1 MNRDFVELLSAFID
15 HQVDHLVVGAHALAA
30 HGHVRATKDLDV
42 WIRPTPEN
50 AARAYAARQ
59 AFGAPLFDLEP
70 ADLSTPGDF
79 RSEWLQYAS
88 TSSPRSTASSST
100 TLGQTA

>member
-42 WIRPTPEN
+42 WIRPTPTKIDGVELDDAWSDRMKAGLGGLV
-50 AARAYAARQ
+50 AAV
-59 AFGAPLFDLEP
+59 
-70 ADLSTPGDF
+70 LS
-79 RSEWLQYAS
+79 
-88 TSSPRSTASSST
+88 
-100 TLGQTA
+100 